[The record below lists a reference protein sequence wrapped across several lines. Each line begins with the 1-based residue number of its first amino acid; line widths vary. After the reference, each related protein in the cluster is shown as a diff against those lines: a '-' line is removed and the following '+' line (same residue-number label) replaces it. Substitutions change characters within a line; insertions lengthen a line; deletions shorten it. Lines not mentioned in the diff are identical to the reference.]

1 MTRAVSIVE
10 PILNA
15 NDQLAEINRSI
26 FDRAGVLALNI
37 MASPGAGKTSLILE
51 TIEALRDTFRIGVV
65 NGDVAPLDAEKVA
78 AKDIFAAN
86 INTGGSCHL
95 DARMVNRA
103 LPNLPLDEI
112 DLLIIENVGNLICP
126 AGYSLGA
133 HRSVL
138 VASIPEGDDKPYK
151 YPKMYRGV
159 DVLVVNKV
167 DLLPYVPFDLEYFQ
181 EGVCILNPD
190 LTTFRVSC
198 VTQEG
203 LDGWIDWLQNELTTH
218 LTRSAEGVTG

>member
-15 NDQLAEINRSI
+15 NDQLAEINRSF
-26 FDRAGVLALNI
+26 FDRAGTFALNV

-51 TIEALRDTFRIGVV
+51 TIEALKDTYRIGVV

-103 LPNLPLDEI
+103 LPDIPLDEI

-126 AGYSLGA
+126 AGFSLGT

-159 DVLVVNKV
+159 DVLVVNKI
-167 DLLPYVPFDLEYFQ
+167 DLLPYVPFDLKYFQ
-181 EGVCILNPD
+181 EGVRILNPD
-190 LTTFRVSC
+190 LKAFRVSC

-203 LDGWIDWLQNELTTH
+203 LDGWFEWLENELAAH
-218 LTRSAEGVTG
+218 RAAALEGVAP